1 MNGEVAGNYK
11 VRIDNATGAGAV
23 ADYKNNE
30 VIRVYDNNANTKAT
44 FTAANKADLG
54 AYTYKALQQGDTV
67 VLHQQELTD
76 YANMALSIPSANA
89 NIWNLQ
95 QDTLST
101 RITNSRHG
109 LTDNGGA
116 WVSFFGGNLDGDNGI
131 ISYDQD
137 ASGIMVGYAHR
148 RQ

>member
-1 MNGEVAGNYK
+1 
-11 VRIDNATGAGAV
+11 VRIP
-23 ADYKNNE
+23 
-30 VIRVYDNNANTKAT
+30 I
-44 FTAANKADLG
+44 
-54 AYTYKALQQGDTV
+54 ALQQGDTV

-137 ASGIMVGYAHR
+137 ASGIMVGVDTHR